1 MSYKT
6 IITILLAVGS
16 ITVSAQTEAN
26 GKITFSGNDAAFK
39 KMDFN
44 NQILTDTMRF
54 NVEALQPGLLPR
66 TTDNPRPGT
75 ELKEQYTMQGTKPF
89 VLWQGGF
96 LSINGA
102 TVDMPGLMSYE
113 TSVVALHQDFGRLH
127 LTASAIANKYWM
139 PMQGTLATQY
149 GIGGNVSFE
158 VSEHLSLHA
167 FGYYYNINPTVGPA
181 LSPYISTTAYGGYAD
196 IRFSDHAGS
205 NVGIR
210 RYLNPMSGRWTTEP
224 IVTPYFRIGKK
235 MRLELPVGGLLKAA
249 IWDDRDNPLR
259 FQPRPMPTPQQ
270 KQ

>member
-1 MSYKT
+1 MNKKT
-6 IITILLAVGS
+6 IITALLALVAMTGRGQTDTKGGILSGIETDVQPFDFSKPMMANSLHFQQIIPSLELLQDVQQKPLTYDRTTSFPMPANNPFMLWNGAGVTVYGS
-16 ITVSAQTEAN
+16 KNQMLGLMDAATGTVS
-26 GKITFSGNDAAFK
+26 
-39 KMDFN
+39 
-44 NQILTDTMRF
+44 
-54 NVEALQPGLLPR
+54 
-66 TTDNPRPGT
+66 
-75 ELKEQYTMQGTKPF
+75 
-89 VLWQGGF
+89 
-96 LSINGA
+96 
-102 TVDMPGLMSYE
+102 
-113 TSVVALHQDFGRLH
+113 LHQDFGRLH
-127 LTASAIANKYWM
+127 FAASAVANKYWM
-139 PMQGTLATQY
+139 PMQSQLYTQY

-249 IWDDRDNPLR
+249 IWGDRDNPLR